1 MGFFKNLVNNVTPT
15 LTNAISKSA
24 KEAANNLIYGEVG
37 GTGRVQ
43 FDKSFLFGDTPNEEI
58 SKFDSKKYPMFANPK
73 ENKLEDSYD
82 RSNGFA
88 DNTNVRMSST
98 NEGSLETLVGIP
110 RWGYKDFINER
121 VSWQKSLDSLTGE
134 PGWFYFKIF
143 FKFDTNYGL
152 FPGILADGGTI
163 MLSENSAMNY
173 LSTIHNR
180 YSKVQSTNR
189 KVALR
194 KFGKTLSWINTYAP
208 WFFKKIS
215 GMDNASYLDL
225 NEIGKE
231 RFIEIECSEDAVDM
245 RLSTLMDLY
254 RYVCYDPLYQREI
267 LPENLRKFDM
277 DVVIFHTPL
286 RYYHTAGKSLAKGS
300 FPYKSLH
307 ADDMGDRM
315 SFRMVTFSGCE
326 FDLASMTAIPNE
338 LNNEKAFNMGSNKI
352 KIKYNKAITTDLN
365 EWFKF
370 MFTDA
375 GGFMWDAGQDMMW
388 EAKYLDR
395 KNDWDEVASA
405 KEKKDSF
412 NSITGSQQK
421 RIDAIKYAIDHRFF
435 YNPKS
440 TNYKSLIDASEDV
453 ITNAMR
459 MIKPSEAFGNMYAG
473 FTDPNGDYYK
483 EKIAYEN
490 GERFRTVKH
499 GDVSHR
505 VIPGYEDQKPE
516 NQHRHQPIDFNSL
529 HKADISDANNP
540 MSPYYQRNLRT
551 IYNRP
556 SRRDQLLEKIKQQE
570 SIKDRFKKP
579 RIATNNPLDR
589 TIVKKEPITPVV
601 PKPKPKI
608 KEFNKIL
615 LENINSIERF

>member
-1 MGFFKNLVNNVTPT
+1 MRW
-15 LTNAISKSA
+15 
-24 KEAANNLIYGEVG
+24 EYGMV
-37 GTGRVQ
+37 
-43 FDKSFLFGDTPNEEI
+43 D
-58 SKFDSKKYPMFANPK
+58 
-73 ENKLEDSYD
+73 
-82 RSNGFA
+82 
-88 DNTNVRMSST
+88 
-98 NEGSLETLVGIP
+98 IP
-110 RWGYKDFINER
+110 YVI
-121 VSWQKSLDSLTGE
+121 
-134 PGWFYFKIF
+134 
-143 FKFDTNYGL
+143 
-152 FPGILADGGTI
+152 
-163 MLSENSAMNY
+163 
-173 LSTIHNR
+173 
-180 YSKVQSTNR
+180 
-189 KVALR
+189 
-194 KFGKTLSWINTYAP
+194 
-208 WFFKKIS
+208 
-215 GMDNASYLDL
+215 

-286 RYYHTAGKSLAKGS
+286 RYYHAAGKSLAKGS

-326 FDLASMTAIPNE
+326 FDLGSMTAIPNE
-338 LNNEKAFNMGSNKI
+338 LNNERAFSMGSNKI
-352 KIKYNKAITTDLN
+352 KIKYNKAITTVLN

-370 MFTDA
+370 MFTEA

-412 NSITGSQQK
+412 NSLTGSQQK

-540 MSPYYQRNLRT
+540 ASQTYQDNLAKK
-551 IYNRP
+551 Y
-556 SRRDQLLEKIKQQE
+556 
-570 SIKDRFKKP
+570 KKP
-579 RIATNNPLDR
+579 IIPGGNKLDIS
-589 TIVKKEPITPVV
+589 TVKKEQITPVV
-601 PKPKPKI
+601 PKLKPKV